1 MAGAGTY
8 TGPALGPLN
17 NVLAPV
23 MPYRA
28 FGDTPDQA
36 RGIFHRTDAI
46 SFLYVPSTP
55 SQTRLSA
62 ALAGGALDPGIE
74 SPPNCPAVTS
84 RQVCGFDDGDRVLIA
99 GESGNWD
106 IYSVDQ
112 VIDGVMSLKHR
123 GQPSSNRY
131 GAGAAVSEIRVGTY
145 YLKTD
150 LSAGTFQLMR
160 HGHRTT
166 SRR

>member
-8 TGPALGPLN
+8 TGPALGALN

-55 SQTRLSA
+55 IADA
-62 ALAGGALDPGIE
+62 ALAALARCTRSRHRVSTQLPGGNI
-74 SPPNCPAVTS
+74 T
-84 RQVCGFDDGDRVLIA
+84 A
-99 GESGNWD
+99 G
-106 IYSVDQ
+106 VR
-112 VIDGVMSLKHR
+112 LR
-123 GQPSSNRY
+123 
-131 GAGAAVSEIRVGTY
+131 
-145 YLKTD
+145 
-150 LSAGTFQLMR
+150 
-160 HGHRTT
+160 
-166 SRR
+166 